1 MKLTIILQAI
11 PVKGVIQVGKM
22 VAIDGRQVGFYIF
35 FQLQVSTLG
44 YGFQLQ
50 SESIIMTYRLT
61 FNWLMQLDDWSYSD
75 WKSGSGGEHH
85 YATIFLENTYENYKN
100 W

>member
-1 MKLTIILQAI
+1 
-11 PVKGVIQVGKM
+11 M

-50 SESIIMTYRLT
+50 SLIINVIMTYRLT
-61 FNWLMQLDDWSYSD
+61 FDLINCNWMTGLFWTG
-75 WKSGSGGEHH
+75 KVVVV
-85 YATIFLENTYENYKN
+85 ENTIMLPYYRIHMKTI
-100 W
+100 

>member
-1 MKLTIILQAI
+1 
-11 PVKGVIQVGKM
+11 M
-22 VAIDGRQVGFYIF
+22 VRQVGFYIF

-61 FNWLMQLDDWSYSD
+61 FNLISNWMTGHSD

-85 YATIFLENTYENYKN
+85 YATIFLETYENYKN
-100 W
+100 